1 MAKAD
6 TIRDIEAA
14 NGQKVPDTL
23 NQKQLDELL
32 ALAKRDGA
40 EQRDAF
46 DGKLNEFQGKGS
58 GKAAPKEKTVTVRVN
73 DAIAAYGGEFTDPGT
88 REVIGKEPT
97 EVPLSP
103 FVREKLRSEE
113 LIEAD

>member
-14 NGQKVPDTL
+14 NGQKVPDSL

-32 ALAKRDGA
+32 ALATRDGA
-40 EQRDAF
+40 EKLDAF
-46 DGKLNEFQGKGS
+46 SSKLTELQGGGKSSE
-58 GKAAPKEKTVTVRVN
+58 KAAPTVTVRVN

-113 LIEAD
+113 LVEAD